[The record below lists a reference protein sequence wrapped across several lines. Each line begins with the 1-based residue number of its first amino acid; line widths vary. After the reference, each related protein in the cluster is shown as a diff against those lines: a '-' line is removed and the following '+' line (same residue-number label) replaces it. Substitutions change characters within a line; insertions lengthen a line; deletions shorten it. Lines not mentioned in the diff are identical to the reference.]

1 MPIIERVLAFITRST
16 EYGSIKSIKSIRST
30 SALGFSTSPVF
41 LPFPFGVNAY
51 FFPFSN
57 CIGFF
62 LFFSLSFFLYS
73 PLCLNAKLVLPF
85 QGLIHPLGLHRC
97 GSWHTFLHEHVGSTN
112 TTILGEYLTVVMKK
126 KGKKPVL
133 GVLEKKIII
142 IIKWNLGQNG
152 STRFMRCWYAIGIR
166 PISSWTLIS
175 LRFRKIYTRAM
186 GDISRLL
193 FFQRLIPLWKPGF
206 YS

>member
-1 MPIIERVLAFITRST
+1 
-16 EYGSIKSIKSIRST
+16 
-30 SALGFSTSPVF
+30 
-41 LPFPFGVNAY
+41 LP
-51 FFPFSN
+51 
-57 CIGFF
+57 
-62 LFFSLSFFLYS
+62 L
-73 PLCLNAKLVLPF
+73 

-126 KGKKPVL
+126 KKERNPCSVFWKK
-133 GVLEKKIII
+133 I

-152 STRFMRCWYAIGIR
+152 STRVMRCWYAIGIR

-193 FFQRLIPLWKPGF
+193 FFFQRLIPLWKPGF